1 MHACMHTHTHIYT
14 HTCIVILLLNF
25 LVSNS
30 DYKALEIFFLYLLFY
45 AMIRDLGLQGLGF

>member
-1 MHACMHTHTHIYT
+1 MHAYTHTYIYT

-45 AMIRDLGLQGLGF
+45 VMIRDLGLQGLGF